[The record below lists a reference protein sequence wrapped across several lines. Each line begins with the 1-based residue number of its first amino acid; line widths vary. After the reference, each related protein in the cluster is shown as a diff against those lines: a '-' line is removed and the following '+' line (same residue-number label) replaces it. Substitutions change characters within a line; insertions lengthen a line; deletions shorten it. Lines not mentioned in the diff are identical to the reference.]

1 MAGRRLLGTLVSQ
14 MDQRH
19 GEEIGQESTILLA
32 RYDHEPLEHMLEI
45 FRFQARRHIGPDN
58 DVLIGHRA
66 THLESA
72 IFSHTRLTDS

>member
-1 MAGRRLLGTLVSQ
+1 
-14 MDQRH
+14 
-19 GEEIGQESTILLA
+19 
-32 RYDHEPLEHMLEI
+32 MLEI
-45 FRFQARRHIGPDN
+45 FRFQARRRIGPDN